1 MSPIYLIRHGR
12 TRANEEHLYCGSSD
26 LPLSPGGEAELRQL
40 HYFLPPVRFL
50 TSGMTRTEQTLSL
63 LFGEVPHEIRPA
75 FREIDFGIFE
85 LHTYEELK
93 DDPQYQRWLTGNN
106 EENVPPQGESGVQ
119 MTRRVTQAIPKLLE
133 NDTVLVTHG
142 GVIAAIMDYL
152 FPEAGKSR
160 YAWQP
165 EPGHGYKI
173 TGDSYQAIP

>member
-1 MSPIYLIRHGR
+1 MSTLYLIRHGK
-12 TRANEEHLYCGSSD
+12 TRANLEHRYCGSSD
-26 LPLSPGGEAELRQL
+26 LPLSEQGIEELRGL
-40 HYFLPPVRFL
+40 NYCVGTTRFY
-50 TSGMTRTEQTLSL
+50 TSGMLRTEQTLKI
-63 LFGEVPHEIRPA
+63 LFGDVSHTALPA

-173 TGDSYQAIP
+173 TGDSYQTIP